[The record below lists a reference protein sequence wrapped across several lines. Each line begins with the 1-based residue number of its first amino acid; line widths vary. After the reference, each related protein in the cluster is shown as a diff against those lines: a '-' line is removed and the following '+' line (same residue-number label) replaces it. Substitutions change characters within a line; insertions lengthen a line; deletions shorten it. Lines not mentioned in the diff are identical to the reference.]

1 MEKIMLITVGENGS
15 LVFSWYEYPQRKNS
29 ITLAEDKATRRRINA
44 IFRAVDGR
52 EVTGKAL
59 RRLWQYESEGL
70 VVSDAHE
77 YALALNDIIA
87 LVVNSRYNN
96 LVTTRY
102 CYC

>member
-1 MEKIMLITVGENGS
+1 MLITESNDGS
-15 LVFSWYEYPQRKNS
+15 LTFSWCEYPYQKKV
-29 ITLAEDKATRRRINA
+29 ITLTKDKATRRRINA

-52 EVTGKAL
+52 EITKKAL
-59 RRLWQYESEGL
+59 RMLWASEKPGL

-77 YALALNDIIA
+77 YALALNDSIA